1 METERLIIRRF
12 RPDDWE
18 DLHEYLSQEEVVKFE
33 PYDVFTEEASQ
44 QEAIDRS
51 GNDDFWAVCLK
62 DTNKLIGNIY
72 FAKQDFDTWELGYV
86 FNLRYQG
93 KGYATEASRALVN
106 DAFMN
111 KKAHR
116 VIARCNVLNTAS
128 WKLLERLGM
137 RREGHLIQNV
147 WFKRDRNGQPIWAD
161 SFEYGILKA
170 EWIEQKNKSGVGGH
184 P

>member
-12 RPDDWE
+12 RPEDWE

-33 PYDVFTEEASQ
+33 PYGVFTEEASQ
-44 QEAIDRS
+44 QESIDRS

-93 KGYATEASRALVN
+93 KGYGTEASRTLVS

-137 RREGHLIQNV
+137 RREGHLLQNV
-147 WFKRDRNGQPIWAD
+147 WFKKDGNGQPIWAD
-161 SFEYGILKA
+161 SFEYGILKG
-170 EWIEQKNKSGVGGH
+170 EWIDQKSNLL
-184 P
+184 